1 MKKYDKLTFVS
12 HSDTC
17 RGPMAEAL
25 MQDKLLLE
33 DIIIDSRGMI
43 VLFPEPVNQKAEE
56 VLRQNGLTME
66 GHEAAPL
73 TKDDFDDRTL
83 ILTMEAAEKEKILEE
98 YADAAKNV
106 YTITGYCGEEGDI
119 FDPIGKDIPE
129 YGKCFM
135 ILRDVIEKLAKVI
148 KEEENDDSGWM

>member
-1 MKKYDKLTFVS
+1 MKKYDKLTFIS

-25 MQDKLLLE
+25 MQGKLLLE

-56 VLRQNGLTME
+56 VLKQHGLTME

-83 ILTMEAAEKEKILEE
+83 MLTMEAGEKEKILEE
-98 YADAAKNV
+98 YAGLAKNV
-106 YTITGYCGEEGDI
+106 YTVMEYCGKEGDI
-119 FDPIGKDIPE
+119 FNPIGKDIPE

-135 ILRDVIEKLAKVI
+135 ILNEVIDKLAEVI
-148 KEEENDDSGWM
+148 KEEEKDDSSWV